1 MPGIFYQPIDRRK
14 FLRTSSKALAGL
26 VLAVEVK
33 VFAQD
38 TAAQKKSLH
47 LALLADT
54 HIPADPKNENRK
66 FFPQENLKTAV
77 TQVIETRPDAAILN
91 GDAARLT
98 GEVADYEALK
108 GLLTPLAA
116 QMPVYVSMGN
126 HDDRD
131 NFFKVFENPAGDR
144 QKITG
149 KHVLVIEWPVLRL
162 IVLDSLL
169 YVNKTAGLLGKAQ
182 REWLAKHL
190 ENSDTRPTVI
200 FVHHTLK
207 DGDTDLLDVARL
219 FEMIRSHKKVKA
231 IFYGHSHQYAFSQEN
246 GVHLVNIP
254 AVGYNFNDNEPVGW
268 MAAVFTEK
276 GVDLVLKAFAG
287 DRTSDG
293 KTTSLTWTV

>member
-1 MPGIFYQPIDRRK
+1 MPGIFYRPIDRRR
-14 FLRTSSKALAGL
+14 FLRTSSRALAAFA
-26 VLAVEVK
+26 LAAEVK

-38 TAAQKKSLH
+38 ASAQKKSIH
-47 LALLADT
+47 LALLSDT

-77 TQVIETRPDAAILN
+77 GQVIEARPEGVILN

-98 GEVADYEALK
+98 GEIADYDALR
-108 GLLTPLAA
+108 GLLVPLAG
-116 QMPVYVSMGN
+116 QMPVYISMGN

-131 NFFKVFENPAGDR
+131 NFSKVFENPAGDR

-149 KHVLVIEWPVLRL
+149 KHVLVIEWSWLRFV
-162 IVLDSLL
+162 VLDSLL
-169 YVNKTAGLLGKAQ
+169 YVNKTAGLLGKTQ
-182 REWLAKHL
+182 REWLAKYL
-190 ENSDTRPTVI
+190 DSSDARPTVI

-219 FEMIRSHKKVKA
+219 FEMIRPHKKVKA
-231 IFYGHSHQYAFSQEN
+231 IFYGHSHQYAFGQEN

-268 MAAVFTEK
+268 MDAAFTPN

-287 DRTSDG
+287 NRANDG
-293 KTTSLTWTV
+293 KATSLTWIA